1 MRGLSTAVVSPSAA
15 PTGRRCCPVPHE
27 SGAVVEG
34 AGLTRRAGPGARLE
48 GGVGVQS
55 VHHRLPPR
63 RTDAA
68 APGTGSVIP
77 PTGTGGA
84 VSLPA
89 SLANLTVVRLGDQE
103 GGADAQQ

>member
-1 MRGLSTAVVSPSAA
+1 MRGLRVLLPVPSSA
-15 PTGRRCCPVPHE
+15 PTGRRFFVVPGV